1 MCNLA
6 FWGAIVLVGNWLGIN
21 YSGGNYVGS
30 SCLGDN
36 YTGDCLR
43 TGELDEL

>member
-6 FWGAIVLVGNWLGIN
+6 FWGAIVLVGIWLGIN

-36 YTGDCLR
+36 YTGGLS
-43 TGELDEL
+43 